1 MRISGGQWRSR
12 QLISPQGRDIRPT
25 AQIVKEGLFNMLQGR
40 LHGARMLDI
49 FAGTGQMGLEA
60 LSRGAAQAV
69 FIDRNLNALTANASL
84 IGVTP
89 ECIKGDFKYALRELE
104 AKGRRFDIIFADPP
118 YEAGF
123 YPEIMLMAGALMNK
137 DSVLALEHDSREN
150 ILPLGGLKIIKQRK
164 YGRRAIT
171 LLALL
176 EV

>member
-1 MRISGGQWRSR
+1 M
-12 QLISPQGRDIRPT
+12 
-25 AQIVKEGLFNMLQGR
+25 
-40 LHGARMLDI
+40 
-49 FAGTGQMGLEA
+49 
-60 LSRGAAQAV
+60 
-69 FIDRNLNALTANASL
+69 
-84 IGVTP
+84 
-89 ECIKGDFKYALRELE
+89 E

-176 EV
+176 ED